1 MTKQSPD
8 HWIDDVEKAI
18 QSFASNYRITYAR
31 KERELSASF
40 EIGCLHALT
49 DFYETNCSLQPMNL
63 KNGTY
68 RYLTTPNGNP
78 NNFSHVEATVGNEV
92 FEIRQQV
99 RIRSYLNPDIAFTPD
114 MVVMHKGA
122 NIMSHHDPD
131 YASGKRKFFC
141 VNSAD
146 VIAAHECKSTNPFPE
161 LLVSFVGMLIAAHAW
176 LTSPTD
182 RSLITVNGNHLAP
195 TLFVGGTASG
205 IHQRMVRAMEASMPI
220 NIVLGLHR
228 GTWNLLDPA
237 MKRNRITTR

>member
-1 MTKQSPD
+1 MTKQSSD
-8 HWIDDVEKAI
+8 LWIDEVEKAI
-18 QSFASNYRITYAR
+18 ESFAKKYQMTYAR

-49 DFYETNCSLQPMNL
+49 DFYEKSCSLQPRNL
-63 KNGTY
+63 KDGTY

-78 NNFSHVEATVGNEV
+78 DNFSHVEATVGNEF

-99 RIRSYLNPDIAFTPD
+99 RVRSHLNPDVAFTPD
-114 MVVMHKGA
+114 MVVVRKGA
-122 NIMSHHDPD
+122 NIVGHHDPD

-161 LLVSFVGMLIAAHAW
+161 LLISFVGMLIAAHDW
-176 LTSPTD
+176 LAGPTD
-182 RSLITVNGNHLAP
+182 RSHIIGNGNHLAP

-205 IHQRMVRAMEASMPI
+205 VHQRMVRAMEASMPI

-237 MKRNRITTR
+237 MKRNRINI